1 MQEATLP
8 KWAKPKKSAPPKD
21 EPVAE
26 NVAAE
31 PAADDSPAPVLP
43 PADQSVVTAIGL
55 RPCTNARWVLA
66 DLNGTKIKVRV
77 LNVRKSPKGQPMQC
91 RHLEADHYE
100 EIR

>member
-26 NVAAE
+26 NVAEE
-31 PAADDSPAPVLP
+31 PADN
-43 PADQSVVTAIGL
+43 SVVTAIGL
-55 RPCTNARWVLA
+55 RPCTNSRWVLA

-77 LNVRKSPKGQPMQC
+77 LKSRKSPKGQPMQC
-91 RHLEADHYE
+91 RHLEDDLYE
-100 EIR
+100 EIK